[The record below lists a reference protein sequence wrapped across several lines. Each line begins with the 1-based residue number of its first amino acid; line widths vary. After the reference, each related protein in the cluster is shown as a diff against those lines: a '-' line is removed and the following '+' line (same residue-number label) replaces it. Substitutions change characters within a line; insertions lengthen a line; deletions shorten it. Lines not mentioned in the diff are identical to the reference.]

1 MGGTACFRG
10 LVPAFTSP
18 QVPPPARRPSPAP
31 GRPAVGAAARRR
43 RPHRRMTS
51 RKQRVDPA
59 GCETG
64 IESIVAAIDC
74 VDESVAG
81 RILPQSGERERTTK
95 GDDCGDSGDDGGD
108 GGEDDE
114 DAQKVNGK
122 ATTFLTDGW
131 REVGSSGLTA
141 AELATLTEGL
151 PPAEHTLASLGTAES
166 QGAQLQVLQCA
177 WSAPCRPIP
186 DSSIVGILGKLNK
199 VRLPLALTLTLTLTP
214 TLTLAL
220 ALTLALTR
228 TRTLSLA

>member
-1 MGGTACFRG
+1 M
-10 LVPAFTSP
+10 
-18 QVPPPARRPSPAP
+18 
-31 GRPAVGAAARRR
+31 
-43 RPHRRMTS
+43 
-51 RKQRVDPA
+51 DPA

-64 IESIVAAIDC
+64 IETIVAAIDC

-177 WSAPCRPIP
+177 WSAPSRPIP

-199 VRLPLALTLTLTLTP
+199 VRLT
-214 TLTLAL
+214 
-220 ALTLALTR
+220 
-228 TRTLSLA
+228 